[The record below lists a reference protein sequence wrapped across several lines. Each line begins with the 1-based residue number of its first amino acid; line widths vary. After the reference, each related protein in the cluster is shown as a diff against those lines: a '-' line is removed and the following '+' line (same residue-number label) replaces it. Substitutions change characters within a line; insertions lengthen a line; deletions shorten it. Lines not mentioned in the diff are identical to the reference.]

1 MHKVTYTAKV
11 QVPAPLTALMSAI
24 GEGEPST
31 SNEDGSELRTFS
43 FAQKVPIPT
52 YLLALVIGK
61 LSSRQVGP
69 RSHVWAEDATID
81 RAEYEF
87 SGDTDTFLC
96 TAETLLS
103 PYEWQI
109 YDLLCL
115 PGSFPYGG
123 MENPC
128 LTFVTPTLLA
138 GDRSLTAVVAHEIA
152 HSWTG
157 NLVTSATWEDFW
169 LNEGF
174 TVYTERNILGRMYGE
189 ATRQFEY
196 ILGNQALLS
205 ALEHFGKDHPFTA
218 LVPKLDNQTD
228 PDDAFSSIPYE
239 KGSQFLLYLEGLVGA
254 EKFEGFFRDWI
265 VSHRLKS
272 VRTERFQE
280 FFKTSFG
287 EEVYEKV
294 DWNGWLHTPGL
305 PPVNVIATADDT
317 LAREARN
324 LAQQWVEVDNKNDG
338 SSAPSAEQFNG
349 LSVDQKVHFLE
360 EVLSRKPEGLST
372 STLAQMRSSY
382 GFENVS
388 NSEIRMAWLTLCLS
402 SKDTTCFPQVADFVS
417 SQGRQKF
424 VRPLYRLMAKSGPEG
439 LAKAQSL
446 FSEHKSYYHGIA
458 VKMITQDLQKITESQ

>member
-24 GEGEPST
+24 RDGEPT
-31 SNEDGSELRTFS
+31 SSDENGSEVRTFS
-43 FAQKVPIPT
+43 FAQAVPIPT

-69 RSHVWAEDATID
+69 RSHVWAEDATIE

-96 TAETLLS
+96 IAESLLS
-103 PYEWQI
+103 PYEWKI

-196 ILGNQALLS
+196 ILGNQALVS

-239 KGSQFLLYLEGLVGA
+239 KGSQFLFYLEGVVGA

-265 VSHRLKS
+265 VSHRFKS

-287 EEVYEKV
+287 EEVYAKV
-294 DWNGWLHTPGL
+294 DWNAWLHAPGL
-305 PPVNVIATADDT
+305 PPVDVISTADDT

-324 LAQQWVEVDNKNDG
+324 LAQQWVELNNNKEST
-338 SSAPSAEQFNG
+338 SSPPVELFNK

-360 EVLSRKPEGLST
+360 EILSRKADGLST
-372 STLAQMRSSY
+372 NTLAQMRSAYSLDDV
-382 GFENVS
+382 N
-388 NSEIRMAWLTLCLS
+388 NSEVRHAWLTLCLA
-402 SKDTTCFPQVADFVS
+402 SKDTSCFPQVADFVAT
-417 SQGRQKF
+417 QGRQKF
-424 VRPLYRLMAKSGPEG
+424 VRPLYRLMAKCGPEG
-439 LAKAQSL
+439 LAQAQSL

-458 VKMITQDLQKITESQ
+458 VKMISQDFQKIVDS